1 MRVNS
6 WLALLGSAVVLAAC
20 ASQPV
25 RVERTPPFYQ
35 RLDVAG
41 RGLDP
46 ASSIAMINEYRRGK
60 GLPTLAIDPSLARL
74 AQEQA
79 TWMGSRDQVRTSL
92 DKARALPTRLKAAGV
107 AVAAAD
113 ENVSAGYRTF
123 AEAFSGWRESKP
135 HNAVMLHPRA
145 TRVGIATSYQPTSKY
160 QVFWSL
166 IVAE

>member
-1 MRVNS
+1 MRSLTV
-6 WLALLGSAVVLAAC
+6 LGLFAGCVILQAC

-41 RGLDP
+41 RALDA

-60 GLPTLAIDPSLARL
+60 GLPMLTLDPVLGRL

-79 TWMGSRDQVRTSL
+79 LWMGSRDQVRTSL
-92 DKARALPTRLKAAGV
+92 ERDRALTTRLKTAGVAAGV
-107 AVAAAD
+107 AD

-135 HNAVMLHPRA
+135 HNAVMLNPKA
-145 TRVGIATSYQPTSKY
+145 TRAGIATSYQPTSKY

>member
-1 MRVNS
+1 MRS
-6 WLALLGSAVVLAAC
+6 TALMALLGGAALLSAC

-41 RGLDP
+41 RAVDP

-60 GLPTLAIDPSLARL
+60 GLPALTVDPRLARL

-79 TWMGSRDQVRTSL
+79 SWMGSRDQVRASL
-92 DKARALPTRLKAAGV
+92 DRDRALPTRLKAAGV
-107 AVAAAD
+107 VVGVAD

-135 HNAVMLHPRA
+135 HNAVMLNPKA
-145 TRVGIATSYQPTSKY
+145 TRAGIATSYQPTSKY

-166 IVAE
+166 VVAE

>member
-1 MRVNS
+1 MRSNALV
-6 WLALLGSAVVLAAC
+6 ALLGIAATLSAC

-41 RGLDP
+41 RAVDP
-46 ASSIAMINEYRRGK
+46 ASSISMINEYRRGK
-60 GLPTLAIDPSLARL
+60 GLPALALDPHLARL

-92 DKARALPTRLKAAGV
+92 EKERALSTRLKTAGV
-107 AVAAAD
+107 AAGAAD

-135 HNAVMLHPRA
+135 HNAVMLNPKA
-145 TRVGIATSYQPTSKY
+145 TRAGIATSFQPTSKY

-166 IVAE
+166 VVAE

>member
-1 MRVNS
+1 MR
-6 WLALLGSAVVLAAC
+6 LTHLIALVGVAVTVAAC

-41 RGLDP
+41 RSIDP

-60 GLPTLAIDPSLARL
+60 GLAPLVLDPALGRL

-79 TWMGSRDQVRTSL
+79 QWMGSRDQVRTSL
-92 DKARALPTRLKAAGV
+92 ERDRALSMRLKTAGIATGV
-107 AVAAAD
+107 AD

-123 AEAFSGWRESKP
+123 AEAFSGWRDSKP
-135 HNAVMLHPRA
+135 HNAVMLNPKVKRA
-145 TRVGIATSYQPTSKY
+145 GIATAYQPTSKY